1 MADHMGGETF
11 IPAAGPVGYQ
21 RLLTRHVHPSEGRI
35 RGTRVPARW
44 SEADLSMRLHAPRLG
59 EHSFEVLLEAGLS
72 QRQIDELVAAGVTL
86 ASPDAQEREAR
97 Q

>member
-1 MADHMGGETF
+1 M
-11 IPAAGPVGYQ
+11 
-21 RLLTRHVHPSEGRI
+21 HPSEGRI